1 MDFLASLNTLS
12 NGQLLFIGL
21 LIFAAV
27 LIFPHLIRRKN
38 IQRCI
43 LEKNKKGEIIETDF
57 EAQTVR
63 IFKNIE
69 LILKEA
75 GATLDDIIKFT
86 VYLKDMNN
94 VKLFREIRNRFCSV
108 PRPASTAIEVTGLV
122 PGAIVEVE
130 VVAECG
136 GC

>member
-1 MDFLASLNTLS
+1 MKELVVSKDFFITDDFSQSYKVGN
-12 NGQLLFIGL
+12 LLFVSGIT
-21 LIFAAV
+21 A
-27 LIFPHLIRRKN
+27 R
-38 IQRCI
+38 
-43 LEKNKKGEIIETDF
+43 NKKGEIIETDF

-86 VYLKDMNN
+86 VYLKNMNN

>member
-1 MDFLASLNTLS
+1 MKELVVSKDFFITDDFSQSYKVGN
-12 NGQLLFIGL
+12 LLFVSGIT
-21 LIFAAV
+21 A
-27 LIFPHLIRRKN
+27 R
-38 IQRCI
+38 
-43 LEKNKKGEIIETDF
+43 NKMGEIIETDF

-69 LILKEA
+69 LIL
-75 GATLDDIIKFT
+75 TLDDIIKFT

>member
-1 MDFLASLNTLS
+1 MKELVVSKDFFITDDFSQSYKVGN
-12 NGQLLFIGL
+12 LLFVSGIT
-21 LIFAAV
+21 A
-27 LIFPHLIRRKN
+27 R
-38 IQRCI
+38 
-43 LEKNKKGEIIETDF
+43 NKKGEIIEIDF

-94 VKLFREIRNRFCSV
+94 VQLFREIRNRFCSV

>member
-1 MDFLASLNTLS
+1 MKELVVSKDFFITDDFSQSYKVGN
-12 NGQLLFIGL
+12 LLFVSGIT
-21 LIFAAV
+21 A
-27 LIFPHLIRRKN
+27 R
-38 IQRCI
+38 
-43 LEKNKKGEIIETDF
+43 NKKGEIIETDF

-130 VVAECG
+130 GVAECG

>member
-1 MDFLASLNTLS
+1 MKELVVSKDFFITDDFSQSYKVGN
-12 NGQLLFIGL
+12 LLFVSGIT
-21 LIFAAV
+21 A
-27 LIFPHLIRRKN
+27 R
-38 IQRCI
+38 
-43 LEKNKKGEIIETDF
+43 NKKGEIIETDF

-94 VKLFREIRNRFCSV
+94 VKLVREIRNRFCSV

>member
-1 MDFLASLNTLS
+1 MKELVVSKDFFITDDFSQSYKVGN
-12 NGQLLFIGL
+12 LLFVSGIT
-21 LIFAAV
+21 A
-27 LIFPHLIRRKN
+27 R
-38 IQRCI
+38 
-43 LEKNKKGEIIETDF
+43 NKKGEIIETDF

-86 VYLKDMNN
+86 VYMKDMNN

>member
-1 MDFLASLNTLS
+1 MKELVVSKDFFITDDFSQSYKVGN
-12 NGQLLFIGL
+12 LLFVSGIT
-21 LIFAAV
+21 A
-27 LIFPHLIRRKN
+27 R
-38 IQRCI
+38 
-43 LEKNKKGEIIETDF
+43 NKKGEIIETDF

-122 PGAIVEVE
+122 PGAIVEV
-130 VVAECG
+130 VAECG

>member
-1 MDFLASLNTLS
+1 MKELVVSKDFFITDDFSQSYKVGN
-12 NGQLLFIGL
+12 LLFVSGIT
-21 LIFAAV
+21 A
-27 LIFPHLIRRKN
+27 R
-38 IQRCI
+38 
-43 LEKNKKGEIIETDF
+43 NKKGEIIETDF
-57 EAQTVR
+57 EAQTIQ

-108 PRPASTAIEVTGLV
+108 PRPASTAVEVTGLV

-130 VVAECG
+130 VVAECNK
-136 GC
+136 C

>member
-1 MDFLASLNTLS
+1 MKELVVSKDFFITDDFSQSYKVGN
-12 NGQLLFIGL
+12 LLFVSGIT
-21 LIFAAV
+21 A
-27 LIFPHLIRRKN
+27 R
-38 IQRCI
+38 
-43 LEKNKKGEIIETDF
+43 NKKGEIIETDF

-94 VKLFREIRNRFCSV
+94 VQLFREIRNRFCSV

>member
-1 MDFLASLNTLS
+1 MKELVVSKDFFITDDFSQSYKVGN
-12 NGQLLFIGL
+12 LLFVSGIT
-21 LIFAAV
+21 A
-27 LIFPHLIRRKN
+27 R
-38 IQRCI
+38 
-43 LEKNKKGEIIETDF
+43 NKKGEIIETDF

-108 PRPASTAIEVTGLV
+108 PRPASTDIEVTGLV

>member
-1 MDFLASLNTLS
+1 MKELVVSKDFFITDDFSQSYKVGN
-12 NGQLLFIGL
+12 LLFVSGIT
-21 LIFAAV
+21 A
-27 LIFPHLIRRKN
+27 R
-38 IQRCI
+38 
-43 LEKNKKGEIIETDF
+43 NKKGEIIETDF

-94 VKLFREIRNRFCSV
+94 VKLFQMCIRD
-108 PRPASTAIEVTGLV
+108 STTSL
-122 PGAIVEVE
+122 
-130 VVAECG
+130 
-136 GC
+136 

>member
-1 MDFLASLNTLS
+1 MKELVVSKDFFITDDFSQSYKVGN
-12 NGQLLFIGL
+12 LLFVSGIT
-21 LIFAAV
+21 A
-27 LIFPHLIRRKN
+27 RN
-38 IQRCI
+38 T
-43 LEKNKKGEIIETDF
+43 KGEIIETDF

-63 IFKNIE
+63 IIKNIE

>member
-1 MDFLASLNTLS
+1 MKELVVSKDFFITDDFSQSYKVGN
-12 NGQLLFIGL
+12 LLFVSGIT
-21 LIFAAV
+21 A
-27 LIFPHLIRRKN
+27 R
-38 IQRCI
+38 
-43 LEKNKKGEIIETDF
+43 NKKGEIIETDF

>member
-1 MDFLASLNTLS
+1 MKELVVSKDFFITDDFSQSYKVGN
-12 NGQLLFIGL
+12 LLFVSGIT
-21 LIFAAV
+21 A
-27 LIFPHLIRRKN
+27 R
-38 IQRCI
+38 
-43 LEKNKKGEIIETDF
+43 NKKGEIIETDF

-86 VYLKDMNN
+86 VYLKGMNN
-94 VKLFREIRNRFCSV
+94 VQLFREIRNRFCSV

>member
-1 MDFLASLNTLS
+1 MKELVVSKDFFITDDFSQSYKVGN
-12 NGQLLFIGL
+12 LLFVSGIT
-21 LIFAAV
+21 A
-27 LIFPHLIRRKN
+27 R
-38 IQRCI
+38 
-43 LEKNKKGEIIETDF
+43 NKKGEIIETDF

-86 VYLKDMNN
+86 VYLKVLNN
-94 VKLFREIRNRFCSV
+94 VQLFREIRNRFCSV